1 MHAEEALNGLIGK
14 YPAKAH
20 ALRVAQYIHAKMPH
34 TNGFLFLTGAREE
47 FYDDS
52 DLAIPYRQQRPFMY
66 LTGVTTPNCHLI
78 YDIRKAHLTLFVP
91 PINPEEIIWS
101 GLPPSNEEILGKYDV
116 DSVLSNTE
124 LQSSLDFIG
133 SQACQRETAI
143 FTSGDHQR
151 SGYKFP
157 TETVVDST
165 LLKEATDECRVI
177 KDDYEIALMYKANI
191 ISSVAHRA
199 VIKSLKECRTES
211 EIDGVF
217 LGECTK
223 QGAKMQA
230 YPSIVASGRT
240 AATMHY
246 ESNNQNLYQSGK
258 PKDVVVVDAGA
269 EWNCYGADITRTLPI
284 SGRFTRE
291 SRAIYDIVLNMQEQ
305 CIAELKEGVLWDDLH
320 ILAHK
325 VAIDG
330 LLALGILEGD
340 KDEIL
345 RERVS
350 TAFMP
355 HGLGHFLG
363 MDTHDTG
370 GQCDKTDDN
379 LDPMFKYLRVRRHL
393 PAGCIVTVEP
403 GIHFNEHVIR
413 PLLRDERLSKFID
426 EQVLNRYW
434 DVGGV
439 CIEDDL
445 LVTESGSINLTN
457 VPKDPDELEKI
468 LSGVAANS

>member
-1 MHAEEALNGLIGK
+1 MHAEGALNGLIGK

-20 ALRVAQYIHAKMPH
+20 ALRVAQYIHAKMPY

-47 FYDDS
+47 FYDDT
-52 DLAIPYRQQRPFMY
+52 DLAIPYRQLRPFMY
-66 LTGVTTPNCHLI
+66 LTGITTPNCHLI

-91 PINPEEIIWS
+91 PIDPEDIIWS
-101 GLPPSNEEILGKYDV
+101 GLPLSNEEILGKYDV

-124 LQSSLDFIG
+124 LQSSLGFIG
-133 SQACQRETAI
+133 SQACQHGAVI
-143 FTSGDHQR
+143 FTIGDHQR
-151 SGYKFP
+151 PSDNFP
-157 TETVVDST
+157 TETTVDSS
-165 LLKEATDECRVI
+165 LLKEAIDECRVI
-177 KDDYEIALMYKANI
+177 KDDYEIALMHEANI
-191 ISSVAHRA
+191 ISSISHRA
-199 VIKSLKECRTES
+199 VIKSFKECRTES

-217 LGECTK
+217 LGESTK
-223 QGAKMQA
+223 QGGKVQA
-230 YPSIVASGRT
+230 YPSI
-240 AATMHY
+240 
-246 ESNNQNLYQSGK
+246 

-291 SRAIYDIVLNMQEQ
+291 SRAIYDIVLDMQQQ

-320 ILAHK
+320 VLAHK

-330 LLALGILEGD
+330 LLALGILKGD

-345 RERVS
+345 RERIS
-350 TAFMP
+350 TAFMS

-370 GQCDKTDDN
+370 GQCDMTDDN
-379 LDPMFKYLRVRRHL
+379 LDPMFKYLRVRRLL

-403 GIHFNEHVIR
+403 SIRFNEHVIR
-413 PLLRDERLSKFID
+413 PLLRDRRLSKFIN
-426 EQVLNRYW
+426 EKVLNRYW

-439 CIEDDL
+439 SIEDDL
-445 LVTESGSINLTN
+445 LVTESGSMNLTD

-468 LSGVAANS
+468 LSGVAADSWPAFAT